1 MYLMRIHFI
10 VTGFFIL
17 FALALQGCGVSY
29 NVKVD
34 GFTDPIK
41 QFHISPGSTIYVIE
55 DKNTKN
61 PLLEKEVVTKI
72 NIMLKLKGYNTEELT
87 NPKYYLLYG
96 YGIGHERTIT
106 STMPVYT
113 PGKTATV
120 TKTGPSGTSYS
131 TIQIPST
138 TTYVPYSMTIT
149 DKWLSI
155 KVVDGDDYRASGKDN
170 VIWIGEAS
178 VTEENRDIRSTI
190 NYLIAAMY
198 YFFGENTGKTVNINI
213 KENNPV
219 LKTLLNR

>member
-1 MYLMRIHFI
+1 MCLKHIHFI
-10 VTGFFIL
+10 VTGLLIIFTL
-17 FALALQGCGVSY
+17 GLQGCAVSY

-34 GFTDPIK
+34 GFSDPIK
-41 QFHISPGSTIYVIE
+41 QSHMAPGSTIYVIE
-55 DKNTKN
+55 DKNAKN
-61 PLLEKEVVTKI
+61 PLLEKEVVTKL
-72 NIMLKLKGYNTEELT
+72 NIMLKLKGYNTEALADS
-87 NPKYYLLYG
+87 KYYLLYG

-138 TTYVPYSMTIT
+138 TTYVPYSVTVT

-155 KVVDGDDYRASGKDN
+155 KIVDGDDYRASGKDN

-178 VTEENRDIRSTI
+178 VTGENRDIRYII
-190 NYLIAAMY
+190 NYLITAIY
-198 YFFGENTGKTVNINI
+198 YYFGENTGKTITINI
-213 KENNPV
+213 KENDPV
-219 LKTLLNR
+219 IKNFINR